1 MSARSTKSNS
11 TYFLALR
18 KRLDSLG
25 YTDLPLGLDSAPLVQ
40 QMVEDIIAT
49 TETLKE
55 TEETLEK
62 QKSENTLLQAQIE
75 PLQEEN
81 VRLTRENTQLHQ
93 LLIKSKEDLVK
104 QDNQNS
110 MNAFELNAEN
120 RRLKLVYQ
128 KSQDQIKELEKKLEQ
143 TNTKLKE
150 ALETPSVTT
159 ISEITDSQSRRTKRS
174 ARSRRPGYG
183 LDGQSVISAI
193 DDSELIAAKQE
204 IEKLKNDLAEKE
216 KEIQLYNS
224 KLSESSDILKIKD
237 DEIVRIGAELQRETG
252 KNGYIISLRH
262 KYAQQEVEIEKL
274 RAQLRVSGAG
284 RSAQR
289 IRRFVRT
296 APKTTI
302 AINLATSEDLRNMS
316 SASGFPDSFSIK
328 SEKTDNEYNEEKE
341 PANIK
346 SVSSTPE
353 KEERLQS
360 AHDEA
365 DAQQAVSVAPGQ
377 AQGSNPQVVMK
388 LQSKIEKKKQAIALL
403 KNEIRNRDKIII
415 QKDQRI
421 SEMAASFAYIGDNL
435 QAMESEKEQVI
446 SQLKARIAQIE
457 SNRQNEQEKEKQQNE
472 QEKSIAAL
480 MKQFEATRNDYEK
493 KINSKKQKIQLLK
506 DKIIELSKPK
516 ELPPCAECAK
526 LKIQIEELQKQ
537 LAANQ
542 KENEDI
548 EAIKA
553 NAKQLEKLL
562 RAADEERDLHAD
574 DAEKVVKLQ
583 KSISILES
591 ENDDIKNQLNKK
603 EVELEKMKQL
613 LEESESRS
621 NSVPDIQQRA
631 RIAVEQ
637 AKSEAAALQSE
648 LVTTKANLKDIN
660 SRYIECQKL
669 NRKFQQQ
676 AQEAL
681 QEAALKK
688 EEAKFHRTKNEEIQS
703 IATAKIQKI
712 QEEMTT
718 SVSQLTHQLQEKTKE
733 AELLQKLLLKTR
745 SEIAPLSEVQIPQ
758 LQAEIAKM
766 EREKQ
771 ELANRVRTLC
781 ELAQFTEKTT
791 EFSPNSLAFIQA
803 LHKFNDQM
811 SPFTTSQ

>member
-25 YTDLPLGLDSAPLVQ
+25 YNDLPLGLDSAPLVQ

-120 RRLKLVYQ
+120 RRLKLIYQ
-128 KSQDQIKELEKKLEQ
+128 KAQDQIKELEKKVEQ
-143 TNTKLKE
+143 ANTKLKE

-174 ARSRRPGYG
+174 ARSRRPVGF
-183 LDGQSVISAI
+183 DGQSVISAI
-193 DDSELIAAKQE
+193 DDSELVAAKQE
-204 IEKLKNDLAEKE
+204 IEKLKGDLAEKE

-274 RAQLRVSGAG
+274 RAQLRVSGAA

-328 SEKTDNEYNEEKE
+328 SDKTDEDEKIN
-341 PANIK
+341 ANIK
-346 SVSSTPE
+346 SISSTPE
-353 KEERLQS
+353 KEENLQS
-360 AHDEA
+360 AHDENENT
-365 DAQQAVSVAPGQ
+365 QP
-377 AQGSNPQVVMK
+377 NPQIQPQTSNTQVVLK

-403 KNEIRNRDKIII
+403 KNEIRNRDKIILQRD
-415 QKDQRI
+415 QKL
-421 SEMAASFAYIGDNL
+421 SEMAANFAYIGDNL
-435 QAMESEKEQVI
+435 QAIESEREQIV
-446 SQLKARIAQIE
+446 SQLKAKIAQIE

-472 QEKSIAAL
+472 QEKSISAL

-493 KINSKKQKIQLLK
+493 TLDSKKQKIQLLK

-516 ELPPCAECAK
+516 ELPPCADCAK
-526 LKIQIEELQKQ
+526 LRLQIEELQKQ

-542 KENEDI
+542 KSNEDV

-583 KSISILES
+583 KNISVLES
-591 ENDDIKNQLNKK
+591 ENEDIKNQLNKK
-603 EVELEKMKQL
+603 QCELEKMKHL
-613 LEESESRS
+613 LDESEARS

-637 AKSEAAALQSE
+637 EKSETAALQSE
-648 LVTTKANLKDIN
+648 LASTKDNLKDIN
-660 SRYIECQKL
+660 SRYI
-669 NRKFQQQ
+669 
-676 AQEAL
+676 
-681 QEAALKK
+681 
-688 EEAKFHRTKNEEIQS
+688 
-703 IATAKIQKI
+703 
-712 QEEMTT
+712 
-718 SVSQLTHQLQEKTKE
+718 
-733 AELLQKLLLKTR
+733 
-745 SEIAPLSEVQIPQ
+745 
-758 LQAEIAKM
+758 
-766 EREKQ
+766 
-771 ELANRVRTLC
+771 
-781 ELAQFTEKTT
+781 
-791 EFSPNSLAFIQA
+791 
-803 LHKFNDQM
+803 
-811 SPFTTSQ
+811 